1 MKKYI
6 GIDAHCKYCDVAV
19 VDEEGKLLSQVS
31 VKTSAYELI
40 EAIKKVKGERAV
52 VVEESTLAGWLQRT
66 LIRYCDQF
74 QVSDPLHND
83 SIARSEKK
91 SDRHDAET
99 LAQLYRGGY
108 TKPVHHTQ
116 DMRHFELK
124 EAVQHYHDY
133 VDHIVCWKN
142 KVKALYRKHGVFL
155 PGDQVYDPEESAQYL
170 ELLPDATSRQRVR
183 DHLCVLGTLERL
195 TRKAERRMNSLGA
208 RVAAVELF
216 QSAPGV
222 GPVVAATVV
231 AIIETPHRFAAKEQL
246 WKYAGLAVTRP
257 ESGGKSGKGH
267 ASKTGNR
274 LLKKVLMQAALNAA
288 KTDSRFGR
296 RYRELKQKDTSI
308 ARRTVA
314 RSILA
319 TLYAM
324 WKTGEMY
331 REQA

>member
-1 MKKYI
+1 MFCLKETLNPKPKRRSGMKKYI

-195 TRKAERRMNSLGA
+195 TRKAERRMRPLSCFRAL
-208 RVAAVELF
+208 
-216 QSAPGV
+216 PGWV
-222 GPVVAATVV
+222 RLWRRPWWRSSRRRTGLRRKSSCGNMPDWLLPDRNQA
-231 AIIETPHRFAAKEQL
+231 ERAAKGMPRRQEI
-246 WKYAGLAVTRP
+246 G
-257 ESGGKSGKGH
+257 S
-267 ASKTGNR
+267 
-274 LLKKVLMQAALNAA
+274 
-288 KTDSRFGR
+288 SRR
-296 RYRELKQKDTSI
+296 C
-308 ARRTVA
+308 
-314 RSILA
+314 
-319 TLYAM
+319 
-324 WKTGEMY
+324 
-331 REQA
+331 